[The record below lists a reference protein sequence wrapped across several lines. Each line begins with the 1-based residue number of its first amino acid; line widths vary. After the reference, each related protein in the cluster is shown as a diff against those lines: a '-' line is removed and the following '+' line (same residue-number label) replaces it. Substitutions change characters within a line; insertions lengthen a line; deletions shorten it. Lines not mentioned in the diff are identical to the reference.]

1 MVETPAKAKET
12 SICLE
17 NCITTLAKNHNSA
30 PFRGAERRRMN
41 ELFNLVGEYK
51 EVYDMLTD
59 PEVDEQVVEDTLEGI
74 MGEIEVKAQGFVS
87 IIDRLDM
94 EMDACKRHKDEWAAA
109 EKVRKNRKAKFVDI
123 IKTTM
128 VMLGITEIQAGDVT
142 LKLQN
147 AGGQLPLTIDENAT
161 IPERFTKITIENDNE
176 LIRKALNDGE
186 KLDFA
191 HFGERGK
198 ILKIKK

>member
-1 MVETPAKAKET
+1 
-12 SICLE
+12 
-17 NCITTLAKNHNSA
+17 
-30 PFRGAERRRMN
+30 MN
-41 ELFNLVGEYK
+41 ELFSLVGEYK

-59 PEVDEQVVEDTLEGI
+59 PEMDEEVVEDTLEGI
-74 MGEIEVKAQGFVS
+74 MGEIEVKAEGFVS
-87 IIDRLDM
+87 IINRIDM
-94 EMDACKRHKDEWAAA
+94 EIDACKKQKEEWAAA
-109 EKVRKNRKAKFVDI
+109 EKVRKNRKAKFIDI

-128 VMLGITEIQAGDVT
+128 VMLDKKEIQAGDVT

-147 AGGQLPLTIDENAT
+147 AGGQLPLKIDENAVV
-161 IPERFTKITIENDNE
+161 PERFTKITIENDNE

>member
-1 MVETPAKAKET
+1 
-12 SICLE
+12 
-17 NCITTLAKNHNSA
+17 
-30 PFRGAERRRMN
+30 MN

-59 PEVDEQVVEDTLEGI
+59 PEVDEEVVKDTLEGL

-94 EMDACKRHKDEWAAA
+94 EIDACKRHKDEWATA
-109 EKVRKNRKAKFVDI
+109 EKVRKNRKAKFIDI

-128 VMLGITEIQAGDVT
+128 VMLDKTEIQAGDVT

-147 AGGQLPLTIDENAT
+147 AGGQLPLKIDENAVV
-161 IPERFTKITIENDNE
+161 PERFTKITIENDNE
-176 LIRKALNDGE
+176 LIRQALNDGE

-191 HFGERGK
+191 HFGERSK
-198 ILKIKK
+198 TLKIKK